1 MVSAARKDARKEKE
15 PLERRNEQL
24 QAKLND
30 AELLLASHQEQ
41 LAELKIAMQDMAIH
55 RIEL

>member
-1 MVSAARKDARKEKE
+1 MLQMVASARQDARTERE
-15 PLERRNEQL
+15 VIERRNEQL

-41 LAELKIAMQDMAIH
+41 LAELK
-55 RIEL
+55 